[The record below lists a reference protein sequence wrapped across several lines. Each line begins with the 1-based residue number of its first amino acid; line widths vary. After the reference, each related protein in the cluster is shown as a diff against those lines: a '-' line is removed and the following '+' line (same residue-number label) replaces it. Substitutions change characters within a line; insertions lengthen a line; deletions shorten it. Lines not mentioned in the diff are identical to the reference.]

1 MIELIKINL
10 LPYREEIQQK
20 KKQQFKTLMLF
31 ALLVGIGLSALAYL
45 GIGNAVSSQEKRNEF
60 LSQQIT
66 KLEED
71 LLEINKLQKEKEDF
85 LSRKQKVEELQEKR
99 FQAAYIIDTLNV
111 LIPEGAYLTAINA
124 ENPTTY
130 TISGKAT
137 SDNKI
142 AMFMRSIPSTGIF
155 MQPEL
160 LNIKKVDNAQEF
172 TLKVLLNQ
180 AYYTLSGADGQASAQ
195 TAAAAQGE

>member
-1 MIELIKINL
+1 M
-10 LPYREEIQQK
+10 
-20 KKQQFKTLMLF
+20 
-31 ALLVGIGLSALAYL
+31 
-45 GIGNAVSSQEKRNEF
+45 
-60 LSQQIT
+60 
-66 KLEED
+66 
-71 LLEINKLQKEKEDF
+71 
-85 LSRKQKVEELQEKR
+85 
-99 FQAAYIIDTLNV
+99 
-111 LIPEGAYLTAINA
+111 LIPEGTYLTAISA

-180 AYYTLSGADGQASAQ
+180 AYYTLPAANGQAPAQ
-195 TAAAAQGE
+195 AATAAQGK

>member
-1 MIELIKINL
+1 MIELTKINL

-45 GIGNAVSSQEKRNEF
+45 GIGNAVGSQEKRNEF

-85 LSRKQKVEELQEKR
+85 LARKQKVEELQEKR

-111 LIPEGAYLTAINA
+111 LIPEGTYLTAINA

-130 TISGKAT
+130 TVSGKAT

-180 AYYTLSGADGQASAQ
+180 AYYTLPAANGQAPAQ
-195 TAAAAQGE
+195 AATAAQGK